1 MAVETTNL
9 KERRTLQMKKI
20 VALGVALLVLLFSF
34 IPTAEVAENKGICV
48 CEDLK
53 PSGNTQN

>member
-1 MAVETTNL
+1 
-9 KERRTLQMKKI
+9 MKKF

-34 IPTAEVAENKGICV
+34 IPTAEVAENEGICV

-53 PSGNTQN
+53 PYGNTRN